1 MTRLTP
7 ELVLRGYAVGV
18 FPMATS
24 RNDTSLFFVDPEE
37 RGVIPLDHFHI
48 PRSLRKVIRRKPYD
62 IRCNTAFE
70 AVLDGCG
77 EETAD
82 RPDTWINDEIRRLYL
97 HLARQGCC
105 HSIEA
110 WQDETLVGGLY
121 GIALHGAFFGE
132 SMFSRAPNASKI
144 ALVHL
149 VARLRRGGFTLLDCQ
164 FINEHLR
171 QFGAV
176 EIERGTFQRLLAD
189 ALRRPARFYCEPDSG
204 ELVDALLQSTTHTS

>member
-1 MTRLTP
+1 MTYAATRPSRPFSTVAGKRRQTAPTHGSMTRSD
-7 ELVLRGYAVGV
+7 A
-18 FPMATS
+18 S
-24 RNDTSLFFVDPEE
+24 ISN
-37 RGVIPLDHFHI
+37 
-48 PRSLRKVIRRKPYD
+48 
-62 IRCNTAFE
+62 
-70 AVLDGCG
+70 
-77 EETAD
+77 
-82 RPDTWINDEIRRLYL
+82 
-97 HLARQGCC
+97 LARQGCC